1 MLIFATAVVYLGA
14 LSAVAAAVDRARPTW
29 TGGRL
34 RPVVYA
40 LGLGVYCS
48 GLAFF
53 GAVGYAAE
61 AGWSFLALSLGPILL
76 LTAFRST
83 ALKILRL
90 SKEQNIASVA
100 DFVGA
105 RYGKSERVAGLI
117 ALAALIATLPY
128 LALQLK
134 AIAAAAGV
142 MLARGFEGQVD
153 TALFG
158 GIAAIALAVFACL
171 FGARQVAATERQDGL
186 TVAVAVDSVVKLAAF
201 VAVGAFVT
209 WSASGGPAGL
219 AAKAAE
225 LGHGSALSEPQA
237 AGRWIALIV
246 TSFSAFLLL
255 PRMFH
260 MAVVENRDPRDLV
273 AASWIFPAYL
283 VAFSLFVAPL
293 AVAGVEAFGAP
304 SGAAADAYVLTL
316 PLAAGA
322 DAIAAIALLG
332 GVSAAC
338 AMVVVECVALS
349 VMVSNDLVMP
359 VMLRGRGG
367 QRRDMSRRLL
377 AIRRVAILAVMA
389 AAFGVAL
396 VTREAGLAALGL
408 LALTA
413 AAQLAPAFF
422 GGLMWRRAT
431 GRGAIAGVA
440 TGLAFW
446 VWTLLLPI
454 LEANGYAG
462 AVSGL
467 LVDQPFGLS
476 WLGPDRMFG
485 LSGLDPIARGV
496 LISLSANAIA
506 FWAASL
512 TRAPTIAERQQAALF
527 CGVIADGAALP
538 AVVQAPARPPRSRA
552 TAGELVQT
560 VARYLGPDRTET
572 AFRGFAIARGS
583 GLEPRAEVDL
593 QTLRFAEH
601 LLASAIGAASSRLV
615 LSMLLTRRNVS
626 SSDALRLLD
635 HASAAMQTSRDVL
648 QSALDHARQGVTAID
663 HNMKLVAWNREFRE
677 LFELPEEMIHFGVGL
692 DDIFRF
698 NAARGAYGPIDP
710 EPFIADRIDRFVTK
724 LETLRTRLHPSGR
737 VIEIRSAR
745 MPEGGV
751 VTTYTDISDT
761 VAAQEALERA
771 NETLERRVRE
781 RTRELTRL
789 NQELAR
795 AKTEADEANISKT
808 RFLAAA
814 SHDILQPLNAARLF
828 ATSLVER
835 TGDEGEPARLARS
848 VDSSLDAVEEIL
860 STLLDISRLDT
871 GVMKPELSNFRLDE
885 LIEQIARDFAPVAG
899 EKSLKLIALPTSLSA
914 RSDRRLL
921 RRVLQNLV
929 SNAIKYTTTG
939 KVLIGCRRL
948 KGRVRIEVWD
958 TGLGIEPQQQ
968 KAVFREFKRLE
979 QGARIAPGLGLGLS
993 IVERIARVLDH
1004 PLTLRSRPGKGSTF
1018 ALELP
1023 TATAVPAARAP
1034 SGLEAAAA
1042 PALRG
1047 LTALVIDNE
1056 PAIIEGMKT
1065 LLGGWGCTVFA
1076 ATSQKEAEQIIHRE
1090 KAEPDVMM
1098 VDYHLDNADG
1108 LETIVSLRWRLGR
1121 PIPAVLITA
1130 DRSPGLQT
1138 EAADKRITVLPKP
1151 IRPAALRA
1159 LLSQLMSRREAA
1171 E

>member
-14 LSAVAAAVDRARPTW
+14 LSAVAAAVDRARPRW

-76 LTAFRST
+76 LTLFRST

-117 ALAALIATLPY
+117 AIAALVATLPY

-142 MLARGFEGQVD
+142 MLARGFEGAVD

-158 GIAAIALAVFACL
+158 GIAAVALAAFACL

-186 TVAVAVDSVVKLAAF
+186 TVAVAVDSIVKLVAF

-209 WSASGGPAGL
+209 WSAADGFGGLVERAT
-219 AAKAAE
+219 A
-225 LGHGSALSEPQA
+225 LGGATALTEPPSAS
-237 AGRWIALIV
+237 RWIALTA
-246 TSFSAFLLL
+246 TSFAAFLLL

-283 VAFSLFVAPL
+283 VVFSLFVAPIAL
-293 AVAGVEAFGAP
+293 GGVAAFGAP
-304 SGAAADAYVLTL
+304 EGVAADAYVLTL

-377 AIRRVAILAVMA
+377 AIRRVAILVVMA

-396 VTREAGLAALGL
+396 ATEAAGLAALGL

-422 GGLMWRRAT
+422 GGLAWRRAT

-467 LVDQPFGLS
+467 LVDHPFGLS

-485 LSGLDPIARGV
+485 LGGMDPIARGV
-496 LISLSANAIA
+496 LISLSANALA

-512 TRAPTIAERQQAALF
+512 TRAPSTAERQQAALF
-527 CGVIADGAALP
+527 CGEEPGEAGRAVTVAAP
-538 AVVQAPARPPRSRA
+538 RPLRSRA

-560 VARYLGPDRTET
+560 VARYLGADRTET
-572 AFRGFAIARGS
+572 AFRGFAIARGA
-583 GLEPRAEVDL
+583 GLEAAAEVDL

-663 HNMKLVAWNREFRE
+663 RDMKLVAWNRQFRE

-835 TGDEGEPARLARS
+835 AGDEGEPARLARN

-885 LIEQIARDFAPVAG
+885 LIAQIARDFAPVAE
-899 EKSLKLIALPTSLSA
+899 EKKLRLIALPTGLSA

-929 SNAIKYTTTG
+929 SNAVKYTTTG

-968 KAVFREFKRLE
+968 KVVFREFKRLE

-993 IVERIARVLDH
+993 IVERIARVLEH
-1004 PLTLRSRPGKGSTF
+1004 PLTLRSRPGRGSTF

-1023 TATAVPAARAP
+1023 TAAAVPAIRAP
-1034 SGLEAAAA
+1034 TGLGAAAA

-1065 LLGGWGCTVFA
+1065 LLGGWGCTVLA
-1076 ATSQKEAEQIIHRE
+1076 ATSQKEAEQIVHRE